1 VSSIRLGNLIAI
13 AAGTLF
19 ALLVVEL
26 ALRTLPLHDPTM
38 LTAFQSPPWQ
48 AWVDPAWGNP
58 SPAAY
63 RAAPKMAYEHAPS
76 VREHVALAARADG
89 GFEFRTNEL
98 GLRRDVATVIP
109 KPRGLRR
116 VLVLGDSHTDGYVAN
131 AESFSTWL
139 EASLQR
145 ALATAAVEV
154 LNAGVSGYSPVQ
166 EEAWYETYGA
176 SLAPDV
182 VVLVLYAGNDVM
194 DLADPTRPTIDA
206 ATGRIVAPA
215 EAKPSSSAGPGN
227 FARREPLDSI
237 RIVRW
242 SRAAVR
248 YGPLAPLWQR
258 FGLPGRLREIGD
270 FHVDTLVEV
279 LRACHGC
286 FYQSLKQ
293 AAYARHHPDAARR
306 DIGQLVVLATRLDT
320 EVRAHGGQLVVA
332 VLPTRSQVEPERARD
347 ERDHVAQLLD
357 LTPVDLSFEDIV
369 LEELPRGLRA
379 ASLSFVN
386 LLEPLRR
393 AAIDAPQYY
402 ERDWHLSPL
411 GHLTVA
417 AALAPSLTNTLK
429 PAPDQASR

>member
-1 VSSIRLGNLIAI
+1 VSGVRLGNLVAI

-26 ALRTLPLHDPTM
+26 ALRVLPLRDPTM

-48 AWVDPAWGNP
+48 AWADPAWGNP
-58 SPAAY
+58 SAAAY
-63 RAAPKMAYEHAPS
+63 RAAPKMAYEHVPS
-76 VREHVALAARADG
+76 VREHVALAARTDG

-98 GLRRDVATVIP
+98 GLRRDVSTAIP
-109 KPRGLRR
+109 KPHGLRR
-116 VLVLGDSHTDGYVAN
+116 VLVLGDSHADGYVAN
-131 AESFSTWL
+131 AESFSTLL

-145 ALATAAVEV
+145 ALATDAVEV

-166 EEAWYETYGA
+166 EQAWYETYGA
-176 SLAPDV
+176 ELAPDV

-194 DLADPTRPTIDA
+194 DLADPTRPSIDA
-206 ATGRIVAPA
+206 ETGRIVAPA
-215 EAKPSSSAGPGN
+215 QAKPSSSAGPGN
-227 FARREPLDSI
+227 FAGHDPLDSI
-237 RIVRW
+237 RVVRW

-258 FGLPGRLREIGD
+258 FGLPGRVRQIGD

-279 LRACHGC
+279 MRTCHGC

-293 AAYARHHPDAARR
+293 AAYARHHPDTARR
-306 DIGQLVVLATRLDT
+306 DIGQLVRLAARLDA

-347 ERDHVAQLLD
+347 ERDRAAQLLD
-357 LTPVDLSFEDIV
+357 LTPVDLTFEDTV
-369 LEELPRGLRA
+369 LAELSRGLRA
-379 ASLSFVN
+379 ASLNFVD

-393 AAIDAPQYY
+393 AARDTPQYY

-411 GHLTVA
+411 GHRAVA
-417 AALAPSLTNTLK
+417 AALAPSLINTLK